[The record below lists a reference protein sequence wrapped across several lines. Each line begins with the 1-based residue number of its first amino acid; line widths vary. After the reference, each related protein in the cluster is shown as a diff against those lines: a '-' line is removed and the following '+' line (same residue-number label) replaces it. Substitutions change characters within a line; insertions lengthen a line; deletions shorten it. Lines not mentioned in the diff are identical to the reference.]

1 MKKSLTRLYLPLNVL
16 GAFLVCLMGRSMIVF
31 DGGGTV
37 LRLDCACRIGKG
49 VGWVNCCRLVKE
61 LDLGRPDTDCLPK
74 GSIMLVTDMSD

>member
-1 MKKSLTRLYLPLNVL
+1 M
-16 GAFLVCLMGRSMIVF
+16 F